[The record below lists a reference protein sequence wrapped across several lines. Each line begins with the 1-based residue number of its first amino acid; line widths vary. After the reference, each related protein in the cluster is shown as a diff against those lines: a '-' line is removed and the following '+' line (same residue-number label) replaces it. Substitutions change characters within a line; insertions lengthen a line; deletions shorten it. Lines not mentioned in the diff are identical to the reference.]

1 MRLIQDFHFESI
13 TAKIATDLSFYIT
26 ELMLFNIFLLIAGLA
41 ILAWSAD
48 KFVYGA
54 AAFARNL
61 GLPPMLIGLTIV
73 AMGSSAPEMFVAAT
87 ASFDNMTDTAI
98 GNVLGSNIANITLI
112 LGLTSLLGAI
122 SVSSQTLK
130 RELPLMIVATMVA
143 GYLLY
148 DGMLS
153 RIEGFILMGLF
164 ILLMGYLIWHGFTNK
179 NLDPIAEEADM
190 EIPKNVPTGKAIFWL
205 IIGIV
210 LLPLSAD
217 WMVQGAVGIA
227 KIYQLSDLVIGLTI
241 IAIGTSLPELAACIA
256 GVLKKEDDL
265 AIGNIV
271 GSNLFNI
278 LAVLAL
284 PGIIAPGAV
293 DAAASTRDFY
303 MVLATSGALALL
315 ILLSGKDRQLKPWH
329 GVILLSTFVAY
340 QYILFVA

>member
-1 MRLIQDFHFESI
+1 
-13 TAKIATDLSFYIT
+13 
-26 ELMLFNIFLLIAGLA
+26 MLFNIFLLVAGLGA
-41 ILAWSAD
+41 LVWSAD

-87 ASFDNMTDTAI
+87 ASMEGMTDTAI
-98 GNVLGSNIANITLI
+98 GNVLGSNIANVTLI
-112 LGLTSLLGAI
+112 LGITALLGAI
-122 SVSSQTLK
+122 SVSSQTLR
-130 RELPLMIVATMVA
+130 REIPLMLAATAIV
-143 GYLLY
+143 GYFLH
-148 DGMLS
+148 DGFLT
-153 RIEGFILMGLF
+153 RIEGVSLMVLF
-164 ILLMGYLIWHGFTNK
+164 FALMGYLIWHALTNK
-179 NLDPIAEEADM
+179 NRDALAIDAEN
-190 EIPKNVPTGKAIFWL
+190 EIPADVPTKKAIFWL
-205 IIGIV
+205 VIGMV

-227 KIYQLSDLVIGLTI
+227 KAYHLSDLVIGLTI
-241 IAIGTSLPELAACIA
+241 IAVGTSLPELAACIA

-284 PGIIAPGAV
+284 PGIIAPGEV

-303 MVLATSGALALL
+303 MVLATSSALAIL
-315 ILLSGKDRQLKPWH
+315 ILLTGRARQLKPWH
-329 GVILLSTFVAY
+329 GVVLLITFVAY
-340 QYILFVA
+340 QALLFLS

>member
-1 MRLIQDFHFESI
+1 
-13 TAKIATDLSFYIT
+13 
-26 ELMLFNIFLLIAGLA
+26 MLFNIFMLIVGLIALV
-41 ILAWSAD
+41 WSAD

-54 AAFARNL
+54 AAFARNF

-87 ASFDNMTDTAI
+87 ASMEGMTDTAI
-98 GNVLGSNIANITLI
+98 GNVLGSNVANITLI
-112 LGLTSLLGAI
+112 LGLTALLGAI
-122 SVSSQTLK
+122 AVSSQTLK
-130 RELPLMIVATMVA
+130 REIPLMILATAIA
-143 GYLLY
+143 GYFLH
-148 DGMLS
+148 DGMLT
-153 RIEGFILMGLF
+153 RIEGFMLLGLFFILMGYF
-164 ILLMGYLIWHGFTNK
+164 IWNAVTNK
-179 NLDPIAEEADM
+179 KQGIQEDEADS
-190 EIPKNVPTGKAIFWL
+190 EIPTGVPTSKAIMWL
-205 IIGIV
+205 VVGII

-227 KIYQLSDLVIGLTI
+227 KAYHLSDLVIGLTI

-278 LAVLAL
+278 LAVLAI

-303 MVLATSGALALL
+303 MVLGTSCALAVF
-315 ILLSGKDRQLKPWH
+315 ILLSGRARSLKRWH
-329 GVILLSTFVAY
+329 GVVLLCTFIAY
-340 QYILFVA
+340 QLVLFQV

>member
-1 MRLIQDFHFESI
+1 
-13 TAKIATDLSFYIT
+13 
-26 ELMLFNIFLLIAGLA
+26 MLFNIFMLVAGLGA
-41 ILAWSAD
+41 LVWSAD

-87 ASFDNMTDTAI
+87 ASLEGMTDTAI

-112 LGLTSLLGAI
+112 LGITALLGAI

-130 RELPLMIVATMVA
+130 REIPMMLVATVIV
-143 GYLLY
+143 GYFLH
-148 DGMLS
+148 DGFLT
-153 RIEGFILMGLF
+153 RIEGISLLVMFIG
-164 ILLMGYLIWHGFTNK
+164 LMGYLIWHGLNSK
-179 NLDPIAEEADM
+179 NRDALAVDAEN
-190 EIPKNVPTGKAIFWL
+190 EIPADVPTRKAILWL
-205 IIGIV
+205 IIGMI

-227 KIYQLSDLVIGLTI
+227 KAYHLSDLVIGLTI
-241 IAIGTSLPELAACIA
+241 IAVGTSLPELAACVA

-278 LAVLAL
+278 LAVLAI

-303 MVLATSGALALL
+303 MVLATSSALAIL
-315 ILLSGKDRQLKPWH
+315 ILLSGRARQLKPWH
-329 GVILLSTFVAY
+329 GVVLLITFIAY
-340 QYILFVA
+340 QALLFLS

>member
-1 MRLIQDFHFESI
+1 
-13 TAKIATDLSFYIT
+13 
-26 ELMLFNIFLLIAGLA
+26 MLFNIFLLVAGLGA
-41 ILAWSAD
+41 LVWSAD

-87 ASFDNMTDTAI
+87 ASMEGMTDTAI

-112 LGLTSLLGAI
+112 LGITALLGAI
-122 SVSSQTLK
+122 SVSSQTLR
-130 RELPLMIVATMVA
+130 REIPLMLAATAIV
-143 GYLLY
+143 GCFLH
-148 DGMLS
+148 DGFLT
-153 RIEGFILMGLF
+153 RIEGVSLMVLF
-164 ILLMGYLIWHGFTNK
+164 FALMGYLIWHALTNK
-179 NLDPIAEEADM
+179 NRDALAIDADN
-190 EIPKNVPTGKAIFWL
+190 EIPANVPTKKAIFWL
-205 IIGIV
+205 VIGMV

-227 KIYQLSDLVIGLTI
+227 KAYHLSDLVIGLTI
-241 IAIGTSLPELAACIA
+241 IAVGTSLPELAACIA

-303 MVLATSGALALL
+303 MVLATSSALAIL
-315 ILLSGKDRQLKPWH
+315 ILLTGRARQLKPWH
-329 GVILLSTFVAY
+329 GVVLLITFVAY
-340 QYILFVA
+340 QALLFLS

>member
-1 MRLIQDFHFESI
+1 
-13 TAKIATDLSFYIT
+13 
-26 ELMLFNIFLLIAGLA
+26 MLFNIFLLVAGLSA
-41 ILAWSAD
+41 LVWSAD

-87 ASFDNMTDTAI
+87 ASMEGMTDTAI

-112 LGLTSLLGAI
+112 LGITALLGAI

-130 RELPLMIVATMVA
+130 REIPLMLAATAIV
-143 GYLLY
+143 GYFLH
-148 DGMLS
+148 DGFLT
-153 RIEGFILMGLF
+153 RIEGVSLLVLF
-164 ILLMGYLIWHGFTNK
+164 FALMGYLIWHGLTNK
-179 NLDPIAEEADM
+179 NRDALAIDADN
-190 EIPKNVPTGKAIFWL
+190 EVPSNVPTKKAIFWL
-205 IIGIV
+205 VIGMV

-227 KIYQLSDLVIGLTI
+227 KAYHLSDLVIGLTI
-241 IAIGTSLPELAACIA
+241 IAVGTSLPELAACIS

-278 LAVLAL
+278 LAVLAI

-303 MVLATSGALALL
+303 MVLATSSALAIL
-315 ILLSGKDRQLKPWH
+315 ILLSGRARQLKPWH
-329 GVILLSTFVAY
+329 GVVLLITFVAY
-340 QYILFVA
+340 QALLFLS

>member
-1 MRLIQDFHFESI
+1 
-13 TAKIATDLSFYIT
+13 
-26 ELMLFNIFLLIAGLA
+26 MLFNIFLLVAGLA
-41 ILAWSAD
+41 ALVWSAD

-87 ASFDNMTDTAI
+87 ASLEGMTDTAI

-112 LGLTSLLGAI
+112 LGVTALLGAI

-130 RELPLMIVATMVA
+130 REIPMMLVATLIV
-143 GYLLY
+143 GYFLY
-148 DGMLS
+148 DGFLT
-153 RIEGFILMGLF
+153 RVEGISLLVLF
-164 ILLMGYLIWHGFTNK
+164 LGLMGYLIWHGFHNK
-179 NLDPIAEEADM
+179 NTDALAEEAAE
-190 EIPKNVPTGKAIFWL
+190 EIPADVPTAKAIFWL
-205 IIGIV
+205 IVGMV

-227 KIYQLSDLVIGLTI
+227 KAYQLSDLVIGLTI
-241 IAIGTSLPELAACIA
+241 IAVGTSLPELAACVA

-278 LAVLAL
+278 LAVLAI

-303 MVLATSGALALL
+303 MVLATSSALAVL
-315 ILLSGKDRQLKPWH
+315 ILLSGRAKQLKPWH
-329 GVILLSTFVAY
+329 GVVLLITFIAY
-340 QYILFVA
+340 QAILFLS

>member
-1 MRLIQDFHFESI
+1 M
-13 TAKIATDLSFYIT
+13 
-26 ELMLFNIFLLIAGLA
+26 LIAGLGA
-41 ILAWSAD
+41 LVWSAD
-48 KFVYGA
+48 KFVFGA

-87 ASFDNMTDTAI
+87 ASLEGMTDTAI

-112 LGLTSLLGAI
+112 LGITALLGAI

-130 RELPLMIVATMVA
+130 REIPMMLTATLIV
-143 GYLLY
+143 GYFLY
-148 DGMLS
+148 DGFLT
-153 RIEGFILMGLF
+153 RIEGISLLVLF
-164 ILLMGYLIWHGFTNK
+164 IGLMGYLIWHGLHSK
-179 NLDPIAEEADM
+179 NRDALAEEAES
-190 EIPKNVPTGKAIFWL
+190 EIPADVPTAKAILWL
-205 IIGIV
+205 VVGMV

-227 KIYQLSDLVIGLTI
+227 KAYHLSDLVIGLTI
-241 IAIGTSLPELAACIA
+241 IAVGTSLPELAACVA

-278 LAVLAL
+278 LAVLAI

-303 MVLATSGALALL
+303 MVLATSSALAIL
-315 ILLSGKDRQLKPWH
+315 ILLSGRARQLKPWH
-329 GVILLSTFVAY
+329 GVVLLITFIAY
-340 QYILFVA
+340 QALLFLS

>member
-1 MRLIQDFHFESI
+1 
-13 TAKIATDLSFYIT
+13 
-26 ELMLFNIFLLIAGLA
+26 MLFNIFLLVAGLGA
-41 ILAWSAD
+41 LVWSAD

-87 ASFDNMTDTAI
+87 ASLEGMTDTAI

-112 LGLTSLLGAI
+112 LGITALLGAI

-130 RELPLMIVATMVA
+130 REIPMMLVATLIV
-143 GYLLY
+143 GYFLY
-148 DGMLS
+148 DGFLT
-153 RIEGFILMGLF
+153 RIEGISLLVLF
-164 ILLMGYLIWHGFTNK
+164 IALMGYLIWHGLHSK
-179 NLDPIAEEADM
+179 NRDALAEEA
-190 EIPKNVPTGKAIFWL
+190 ESEVPADVATSKAIFWL
-205 IIGIV
+205 VVGMV

-227 KIYQLSDLVIGLTI
+227 KAYHLSDLVIGLTI
-241 IAIGTSLPELAACIA
+241 IAVGTSLPELAACVA

-278 LAVLAL
+278 LAVLAI

-303 MVLATSGALALL
+303 MVLATSSALAIL
-315 ILLSGKDRQLKPWH
+315 ILLSGRARQLKPWH
-329 GVILLSTFVAY
+329 GVVLLTTFIAY
-340 QYILFVA
+340 QALLFLS

>member
-1 MRLIQDFHFESI
+1 MRNRLTLE
-13 TAKIATDLSFYIT
+13 LN
-26 ELMLFNIFLLIAGLA
+26 LMLFNIFLLIAGLGA
-41 ILAWSAD
+41 LVWSAD

-87 ASFDNMTDTAI
+87 ASMDGMTDTAI

-112 LGLTSLLGAI
+112 LGITALLGAI
-122 SVSSQTLK
+122 SVRSQTLL
-130 RELPLMIVATMVA
+130 REIPLMLAATAIA
-143 GYLLY
+143 GYFLH
-148 DGMLS
+148 DGVLTRM
-153 RIEGFILMGLF
+153 EGVMLMGLF
-164 ILLMGYLIWHGFTNK
+164 FILMGYLIWHGLTNK
-179 NLDPIAEEADM
+179 KTDPMAAEADD
-190 EIPKNVPTGKAIFWL
+190 EIPSNVPTYKAVLWL
-205 IIGIV
+205 IVGII

-227 KIYQLSDLVIGLTI
+227 KAYHLSDLIIGLTI
-241 IAIGTSLPELAACIA
+241 IAIGTSLPELAACVA

-284 PGIIAPGAV
+284 PGLIAPGEV

-303 MVLATSGALALL
+303 MVMATSSALAVL
-315 ILLSGKDRQLKPWH
+315 ILLSGRARSLKPWH
-329 GVILLSTFVAY
+329 GGVLLCTFITY
-340 QYILFVA
+340 QLFLFLA

>member
-1 MRLIQDFHFESI
+1 
-13 TAKIATDLSFYIT
+13 
-26 ELMLFNIFLLIAGLA
+26 MLFNIFMLVAGLGA
-41 ILAWSAD
+41 LVWSAD

-87 ASFDNMTDTAI
+87 ASLDGMTDTAI

-112 LGLTSLLGAI
+112 LGITALLGAI

-130 RELPLMIVATMVA
+130 REIPMMLVATLIV
-143 GYLLY
+143 GYFLY
-148 DGMLS
+148 DGFLT
-153 RIEGFILMGLF
+153 RIEGISLLVLF
-164 ILLMGYLIWHGFTNK
+164 IALMGYLIWHGLNNK
-179 NLDPIAEEADM
+179 NRDALAEDAEN
-190 EIPKNVPTGKAIFWL
+190 EIPADVPTRKAILWL
-205 IIGIV
+205 VVGMV

-227 KIYQLSDLVIGLTI
+227 KAYHLSDLVIGLTI
-241 IAIGTSLPELAACIA
+241 IAVGTSLPELAACVA

-278 LAVLAL
+278 LAVLAI

-303 MVLATSGALALL
+303 MVLATSSALAIL
-315 ILLSGKDRQLKPWH
+315 ILLSGRARQLKPWH
-329 GVILLSTFVAY
+329 GVVLLITFIAY
-340 QYILFVA
+340 QALLFLS

>member
-1 MRLIQDFHFESI
+1 
-13 TAKIATDLSFYIT
+13 
-26 ELMLFNIFLLIAGLA
+26 MLFNIFMLIAGLGA
-41 ILAWSAD
+41 LVWSAD

-87 ASFDNMTDTAI
+87 ASMEGMTDTAI

-112 LGLTSLLGAI
+112 LGITALLGAI
-122 SVSSQTLK
+122 SVSSQTLL
-130 RELPLMIVATMVA
+130 REIPMMLGATVIV
-143 GYLLY
+143 GYFLH
-148 DGMLS
+148 DGFLT
-153 RIEGFILMGLF
+153 RIEGFMLMGLF
-164 ILLMGYLIWHGFTNK
+164 FTLMGYLIWHGLTNK
-179 NLDPIAEEADM
+179 NHDPLEDEADD
-190 EIPKNVPTGKAIFWL
+190 EIPKGVPTHKAVFWL
-205 IIGIV
+205 VVGIV

-227 KIYQLSDLVIGLTI
+227 KAYHLSDLVIGLTI
-241 IAIGTSLPELAACIA
+241 IAIGTSLPELAACVA

-284 PGIIAPGAV
+284 PGIIAPGEV

-303 MVLATSGALALL
+303 MVLATSSALAVL
-315 ILLSGKDRQLKPWH
+315 ILLSGRVRQLKPWH
-329 GVILLSTFVAY
+329 GVVLLCTFIAY
-340 QYILFVA
+340 QLVLFLA

>member
-1 MRLIQDFHFESI
+1 
-13 TAKIATDLSFYIT
+13 
-26 ELMLFNIFLLIAGLA
+26 MLFNIFLLVAGLSA
-41 ILAWSAD
+41 LVWSAD

-87 ASFDNMTDTAI
+87 ASMEGMTDTAI

-112 LGLTSLLGAI
+112 LGITALLGAI
-122 SVSSQTLK
+122 SVSSQTLR
-130 RELPLMIVATMVA
+130 REIPLMLAATAIV
-143 GYLLY
+143 GYFLH
-148 DGMLS
+148 DGFLT
-153 RIEGFILMGLF
+153 RIEGVSLMVLF
-164 ILLMGYLIWHGFTNK
+164 FALMGYLIWHALTNK
-179 NLDPIAEEADM
+179 NRDTLAIDADN
-190 EIPKNVPTGKAIFWL
+190 EIPANVPTKKAIFWL
-205 IIGIV
+205 VIGMV

-227 KIYQLSDLVIGLTI
+227 KAYHLSDLVIGLTI
-241 IAIGTSLPELAACIA
+241 IAVGTSLPELAACVA

-303 MVLATSGALALL
+303 MVLATSSALAIL
-315 ILLSGKDRQLKPWH
+315 ILLTGRARQLKPWH
-329 GVILLSTFVAY
+329 GVVLLITFVAY
-340 QYILFVA
+340 QALLFLS

>member
-1 MRLIQDFHFESI
+1 
-13 TAKIATDLSFYIT
+13 
-26 ELMLFNIFLLIAGLA
+26 MLFNIFMLIAGLGA
-41 ILAWSAD
+41 LVWSAD
-48 KFVYGA
+48 KFVFGA

-87 ASFDNMTDTAI
+87 ASLEGMTDTAI

-112 LGLTSLLGAI
+112 LGITALLGAI

-130 RELPLMIVATMVA
+130 REIPMMLTATLIV
-143 GYLLY
+143 GYFLY
-148 DGMLS
+148 DGFLT
-153 RIEGFILMGLF
+153 RIEGISLLVLF
-164 ILLMGYLIWHGFTNK
+164 IGLMGYLIWHGLHSK
-179 NLDPIAEEADM
+179 NRDALAEEAES
-190 EIPKNVPTGKAIFWL
+190 EIPADVPTAKAILWL
-205 IIGIV
+205 VVGMV

-227 KIYQLSDLVIGLTI
+227 KAYHLSDLVIGLTI
-241 IAIGTSLPELAACIA
+241 IAVGTSLPELAACVA

-278 LAVLAL
+278 LAVLAI

-303 MVLATSGALALL
+303 MVLATSSALAIL
-315 ILLSGKDRQLKPWH
+315 ILLSGRARQLKPWH
-329 GVILLSTFVAY
+329 GVVLLITFIAY
-340 QYILFVA
+340 QALLFLS

>member
-1 MRLIQDFHFESI
+1 
-13 TAKIATDLSFYIT
+13 
-26 ELMLFNIFLLIAGLA
+26 MLFNIFLLVAGLGA
-41 ILAWSAD
+41 LVWSAD

-87 ASFDNMTDTAI
+87 ASMEGMTDTAI
-98 GNVLGSNIANITLI
+98 GNVLGSNIANVTLI
-112 LGLTSLLGAI
+112 LGITALLGAI
-122 SVSSQTLK
+122 SVSSQTLR
-130 RELPLMIVATMVA
+130 REIPLMLAATAIV
-143 GYLLY
+143 GYFLH
-148 DGMLS
+148 DGFLT
-153 RIEGFILMGLF
+153 RIEGVSLMVLF
-164 ILLMGYLIWHGFTNK
+164 FALMGYLIWHALTNK
-179 NLDPIAEEADM
+179 NRDALAIDAES
-190 EIPKNVPTGKAIFWL
+190 EIPADVPTKKAIFWL
-205 IIGIV
+205 IIGMV

-227 KIYQLSDLVIGLTI
+227 KAYHLSDLVIGLTI
-241 IAIGTSLPELAACIA
+241 IAVGTSLPELAACVA

-284 PGIIAPGAV
+284 PGLIAPGEV

-303 MVLATSGALALL
+303 MVLATSSALAIL
-315 ILLSGKDRQLKPWH
+315 ILLTGRARQLKPWH
-329 GVILLSTFVAY
+329 GIVLLITFVAY
-340 QYILFVA
+340 QALLFLS